1 MNLHAVQVIDALGG
15 TAEVA
20 RICKVRMP
28 SVSDWKRD
36 GIPSA
41 RVMFLSVAYVAKLQ
55 GMDLKAATAARRVSN
70 GKTLLESPRG

>member
-1 MNLHAVQVIDALGG
+1 MNPHATQVIDVLGG

-20 RICKVRMP
+20 RLFDVRMP

-41 RVMFLSVAYVAKLQ
+41 RVMFLSVAYATKLQ
-55 GMDLKAATAARRVSN
+55 DIDLEAATAARRAPATGVAHA
-70 GKTLLESPRG
+70 

>member
-1 MNLHAVQVIDALGG
+1 MNQHAVQVIDALGG

-36 GIPSA
+36 GIPPA
-41 RVMFLSVAYVAKLQ
+41 RMMFLRAVHSVALS
-55 GMDLKAATAARRVSN
+55 GIDLEAATAARR
-70 GKTLLESPRG
+70 TPADDERALADA

>member
-1 MNLHAVQVIDALGG
+1 MNQHAVKVIDALGG

-36 GIPSA
+36 GIPAA
-41 RVMFLSVAYVAKLQ
+41 RMMFLGAVHASELQ
-55 GMDLKAATAARRVSN
+55 GIDLDAATATRRLTSPQEVAN
-70 GKTLLESPRG
+70 G

>member
-1 MNLHAVQVIDALGG
+1 MNQHAVQVIDALGG

-41 RVMFLSVAYVAKLQ
+41 RMMFLSAVHLKALS
-55 GMDLKAATAARRVSN
+55 GIDLEAATAARRLPVD
-70 GKTLLESPRG
+70 GERALTDV

>member
-1 MNLHAVQVIDALGG
+1 MNQHAVQVIDALGG

-36 GIPSA
+36 GIPAA
-41 RVMFLSVAYVAKLQ
+41 RMMFLSAVHSIALN
-55 GMDLKAATAARRVSN
+55 GIDLEAATAVRRLLADCER
-70 GKTLLESPRG
+70 TLADA

>member
-1 MNLHAVQVIDALGG
+1 MNKHAVQVIDALGG

-20 RICKVRMP
+20 RICNVRMP

-41 RVMFLSVAYVAKLQ
+41 RMMFLRAVHSDALK
-55 GMDLKAATAARRVSN
+55 GIDLDAATAGRRQSI
-70 GKTLLESPRG
+70 GKGGLVHD

>member
-20 RICKVRMP
+20 RIFKVRMP

-41 RVMFLSVAYVAKLQ
+41 RVMFLSVAYVATLQ
-55 GMDLKAATAARRVSN
+55 GINLEAATAMRRVRCEQALQEIAN
-70 GKTLLESPRG
+70 G